1 MAGLAIP
8 NVIANVQ
15 INVKRRLGNFGQM
28 IKKGKEKWKFDPSI
42 EIAGNIFIITV

>member
-15 INVKRRLGNFGQM
+15 INVKRRRGNFGKRLKM
-28 IKKGKEKWKFDPSI
+28 KKENGNSI
-42 EIAGNIFIITV
+42 PVSK